1 MVRGSGFLVVPCF
14 FLLTMKNKEVQNTT
28 PISFSKGEGH
38 KFTEFACLFEAQGCI
53 SCWKSA
59 IRGQLQQRN
68 YGVEGISWIQE
79 TVTPTPKENLTA

>member
-53 SCWKSA
+53 SC
-59 IRGQLQQRN
+59 
-68 YGVEGISWIQE
+68 
-79 TVTPTPKENLTA
+79 